1 MIFMKKEIF
10 YMESFGLLQI
20 LQNLLASASPSPA
33 PAPTQEEETKP
44 EPPTPQD
51 EPTQNQRAILS
62 FLESHDER
70 AKRIKKP

>member
-20 LQNLLASASPSPA
+20 LQNLLSSASPSPA
-33 PAPTQEEETKP
+33 PAPAEEEETKP
-44 EPPTPQD
+44 EPLAPQA
-51 EPTQNQRAILS
+51 ETTQNQRAILD
-62 FLESHDER
+62 FLEAHDER